1 LNFFRALRPGWTI
14 PVPARLLAQLPEIGK
29 RNPEQLAGLREIGYF
44 STPVTVCRTHEG
56 FDGRFLSPVH
66 AIAEERLIMSVRGIR
81 GATSVE
87 ADVPEQILA
96 ATRELLQELL
106 RVNGITEFDEIVS
119 AIFTTSP
126 DLTSTFP
133 AEAARSLGMKQVPLL
148 CASEIAVPTASVP
161 RCIRVLLH
169 VNTDKKQAEI
179 VHVYLRDAKRLRP
192 DMISAQ

>member
-1 LNFFRALRPGWTI
+1 MP
-14 PVPARLLAQLPEIGK
+14 
-29 RNPEQLAGLREIGYF
+29 
-44 STPVTVCRTHEG
+44 
-56 FDGRFLSPVH
+56 
-66 AIAEERLIMSVRGIR
+66 VRGIR

-106 RVNGITEFDEIVS
+106 RANAITEFDEIVS

-126 DLTSTFP
+126 DLVSTYP
-133 AEAARSLGMKQVPLL
+133 AEAARGLGMTQVPLL
-148 CASEIAVPTASVP
+148 CASEIAVSTTKVP

-169 VNTDKKQAEI
+169 VNTDQKQSDI

-192 DMISAQ
+192 DMVSAQ